1 MTAPLQVWRNRLLGV
16 LVLVGLTSVTLAAA
30 GLRASS
36 TPQFTVAPDLGIVD
50 GFGGFGVQL
59 NQHLYADI
67 SGPPPNV
74 ASLEAKVVALQ
85 PQFVRVFFNSTEWTY
100 PDRLAS
106 FVRTVRLAQRD
117 DAQIDVTWQGGGY
130 AASLAAMPRFAGV
143 LVDLLRSDGINALW
157 VTLFNEPN
165 STQLTLAQYEAVYR
179 ALDHELRAAGVRD
192 RVRFMGGDLVGTT
205 SPLGQ
210 SQVEWFRYLATH
222 MSDLLDAWSVHVYWD
237 LWDSAKI
244 ERRLAAEVRT
254 IVDGIP
260 AELRRP
266 LYVTEFG
273 VRGVS
278 TFEGEASVD
287 PGLAPDG
294 TPIAQTSAAAFQEAW
309 FAIRATELGFSGVVK
324 WDAYSAK
331 YDNGTQDYSAIG
343 PGATGWELRPA
354 YHLLSLLTA
363 TTSPRGGRIVE
374 VVPGT
379 GATSTQLLTAYI
391 SPAGN
396 LTVLGLD
403 TRGGALGSI
412 TDNEPVA
419 YTIAGLPPNT
429 LFRLL
434 VWNGRGDGT
443 NLEIGYLTSGASGAV
458 SFSAPLNGVFA
469 LTDTPIDVFPG

>member
-1 MTAPLQVWRNRLLGV
+1 MPLHGWQNRFLGV
-16 LVLVGLTSVTLAAA
+16 LVLAGLASATLAAA
-30 GLRASS
+30 GLRASPA
-36 TPQFTVAPDLGIVD
+36 PQFTVAPNLGIVD
-50 GFGGFGVQL
+50 GFGGIGVQL
-59 NQHLYADI
+59 NQHVYADI
-67 SGPPPNV
+67 SGPPPDLPD
-74 ASLEAKVVALQ
+74 LEAKVVALR

-143 LVDLLRSDGINALW
+143 LAQLLQSDGINALW

-165 STQLTLAQYEAVYR
+165 STRLTLPQYEAVYR

-192 RVRFMGGDLVGTT
+192 RIRFMGGDLVGTP

-210 SQVEWFRYLATH
+210 SQADWFRYLATK

-254 IVDGIP
+254 IADGIP

-266 LYVTEFG
+266 LYITEFG
-273 VRGVS
+273 VRGVG
-278 TFEGEASVD
+278 TFEGEPDVD

-294 TPIAQTSAAAFQEAW
+294 TPIAQTTASAFQEAW
-309 FAIRATELGFSGVVK
+309 LAIRAMQLGFSGVVK
-324 WDAYSAK
+324 WDGYSAK

-343 PGATGWELRPA
+343 RSATGWQVRPV
-354 YHLLSLLTA
+354 YHLLGLFTA
-363 TTSPRGGRIVE
+363 ATSPRGGRIVQ
-374 VVPGT
+374 VVPGP

-391 SPAGN
+391 SPADN
-396 LTVLGLD
+396 VTVLGLD
-403 TRGGALGSI
+403 TRGAALGASS
-412 TDNEPVA
+412 DNEPVP
-419 YTIAGLPPNT
+419 YEVAGLPPNT
-429 LFRLL
+429 MFRLL
-434 VWNGRGDGT
+434 IWNGTGGGT
-443 NLEIGYLTSGASGAV
+443 NLEIGYLDTGPSGAV
-458 SFSAPLNGVFA
+458 SFTTPLNGVFA
-469 LTDTPIDVFPG
+469 LTDTPIDVLPG